1 MTNSLTNESDYLNA
15 LFKTAQYLSTLITP
29 QDFWVYIKE
38 LIKEFYNVDLFYF
51 YECGYDGKIFK
62 LQKNFSNNQF
72 SEKIFEQIKELLA
85 QVMDSGFIAS
95 ELINIPESYAIVLL
109 PITKIK
115 KIMGIMVIG
124 HQRNELLPKYL
135 LNIYLSL
142 ARLVS
147 TIIDNLYMLEEL
159 KNSENRYKTLAVEL
173 EAILD
178 HIPGAVVYKDTENNT
193 LRVNKFFAD
202 AHNLKKVE
210 LENRSIFDLYSREI
224 AQAYWED
231 DLEVINS
238 KKPKVNIVEPWET
251 DAGKRWVNTSKI
263 PYIDENGNVKGII
276 LLAFDIT
283 ERMLAEQKL
292 KSEKAKAQKAEEE
305 LKATLKDLKRSNTEL
320 EQFAYVASHDLQ
332 EPLRMVASFTQLLQN
347 RYQDKLDDDA
357 NDFINFIVGGT
368 TRMKSLINDLLI
380 FSRVG
385 TRAKLFKATD
395 MNNVLEKALANVR
408 QSIKDTNATIT
419 NDPLPVIIADDSQM
433 LQLFQNLISNALK
446 FHGEEDPHIHVS
458 GEEVKE
464 EEWIFSVRDNGI
476 GIDSKN
482 FDRIFVIFQ
491 CLHKKDEYGGTGIG
505 LAVCKKIVKR
515 HGGKIWVKSKLGK
528 GSTFY
533 FSIPKR
539 ELEKNEK

>member
-505 LAVCKKIVKR
+505 LAVCKKIIRR
-515 HGGKIWVKSKLGK
+515 HGGKIWVESEIGK

-533 FSIPKR
+533 FTISKIKSR
-539 ELEKNEK
+539 